1 MSHDSPDHRS
11 SLRRL
16 FDDLFGKKS
25 YLPEEFDFQRRKLP
39 PEEVEEARRQL
50 LLRIEEEEKSSVSR
64 RRFLR
69 YWPRVAAAV
78 ALLLMGSI
86 AYWVVSR
93 SNTVQYT
100 TGFGVTQEIT
110 LPDQSTVV
118 LNANST
124 LRYSKEWKQGPRE
137 VWLEG
142 EAYFSVVKGISTPR
156 QFMVHTEGLAVEV
169 LGTTFNVNQRSEKTE
184 VVLTSGRVK
193 LSLDNPEQEKVLMQ
207 PGELVAYSSQT
218 QQYVKQSID
227 TKIYTSWKDN
237 LLIFKNQPLREIART
252 LEDRYGYV
260 IRFDDPK
267 IGEEYFTT
275 TLPADQVDILFTMLA
290 SSYDIRQDQLI
301 ITLYEKGKGP

>member
-16 FDDLFGKKS
+16 FDDLFGKKLDLS
-25 YLPEEFDFQRRKLP
+25 EEFDFRHRQLP
-39 PEEVEEARRQL
+39 PEEVKEARQQL
-50 LLRIEEEEKSSVSR
+50 LSHIEEEEQASTSR
-64 RRFLR
+64 RRFLK
-69 YWPRVAAAV
+69 YWSGVAATV
-78 ALLLMGSI
+78 VLLLIGSI
-86 AYWVVSR
+86 TYWVVSR
-93 SNTVQYT
+93 DNTVQYT

-110 LPDQSTVV
+110 LPDKSTVV

-124 LRYSKEWKQGPRE
+124 LRYHKEWKQGLRE

-142 EAYFSVVKGISTPR
+142 EAYFSVVKDVNTPR
-156 QFMVHTEGLAVEV
+156 KFLVHTEGLAVEV
-169 LGTTFNVNQRSEKTE
+169 LGTTFNVNQRAKTTE

-193 LSLDNPEQEKVLMQ
+193 LNLDNPEQEKVLMQ

-218 QQYVKQSID
+218 QRYVKQPID

-252 LEDRYGYV
+252 IEDRYGYV

-267 IGEEYFTT
+267 IGEEHFTT
-275 TLPADQVDILFTMLA
+275 TLPADQVDILFTMLT
-290 SSYDIRQDQLI
+290 SSYDIHQEQST
-301 ITLYEKGKGP
+301 ITLYEKGKEP